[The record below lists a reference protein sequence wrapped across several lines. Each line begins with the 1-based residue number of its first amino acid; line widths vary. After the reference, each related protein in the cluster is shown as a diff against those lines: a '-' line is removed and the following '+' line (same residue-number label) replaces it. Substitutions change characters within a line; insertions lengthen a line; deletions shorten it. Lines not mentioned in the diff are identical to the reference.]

1 MPITQLQKCRGAK
14 MRPLLRAQRCTN
26 KKVATPPPH
35 TSPLT
40 PHHLDA
46 RTVARHKLKM
56 RECQTTFTFT
66 YKMQKELN
74 ARPYNWVRGQGQQGQ
89 ELRAG
94 TVPTGRGR
102 AVCVCVGGRGFH
114 GLHIWVRSCEQHGF
128 GFRSSIA
135 CCPPPHAAPAYC
147 CCSCAFAHFI
157 IFYDFWQRCEK
168 ACVTSGQ
175 PHVYPINACQPESRQ
190 LAEEYLCNSG
200 EKWQA

>member
-26 KKVATPPPH
+26 KKVGTPPPPH
-35 TSPLT
+35 ASPLIT
-40 PHHLDA
+40 WMPARLPGTSLKCANAKRHLHLHTKCKRNSTRA
-46 RTVARHKLKM
+46 LTT
-56 RECQTTFTFT
+56 EC
-66 YKMQKELN
+66 E
-74 ARPYNWVRGQGQQGQ
+74 
-89 ELRAG
+89 
-94 TVPTGRGR
+94 GRGR
-102 AVCVCVGGRGFH
+102 RDRNWGQALCQLEGVELCVWGGGVSWSSYLGALMWATR
-114 GLHIWVRSCEQHGF
+114 IRIQIQHCLL
-128 GFRSSIA
+128 S
-135 CCPPPHAAPAYC
+135 PPHAAPAYC